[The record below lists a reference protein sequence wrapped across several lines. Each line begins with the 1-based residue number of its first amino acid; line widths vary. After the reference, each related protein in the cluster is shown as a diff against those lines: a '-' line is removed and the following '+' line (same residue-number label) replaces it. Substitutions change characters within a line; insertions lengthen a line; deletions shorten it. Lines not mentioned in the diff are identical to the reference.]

1 MSAPNTTIASPWPHR
16 LAVVL
21 VCATFPLIWVGGM
34 VTSFEAGM
42 AVPDWPGTYGYNMF
56 LYPWETWLFGPF
68 DILVE
73 HGHRLFGAVVGMLTI
88 ALLVSAW
95 VTRAPRW
102 LQQVCWAA
110 LALVIAQ
117 GVIGGMRV
125 VLDARHFAQL
135 HGATGPVFF
144 ALTVVLATLT
154 SQRWSTVRSQ
164 TTTSAGALHRL
175 LLITSFLAY
184 LQIVLGTQLRHLT
197 AATDAA
203 TFRVL
208 LVFHIVGAVLVV
220 VHAMLSLQRVRRE
233 HADQSWLIRP
243 ALGLTTLVGAQ
254 VALGL
259 LTWIV
264 NYGWPVWFRDYAWA
278 ASYVVQDKSYSQAL
292 TSTAHVAFGS
302 LIFATSVL
310 LTVRSFRAVR
320 SPAAAVVSVGSWSL
334 GASL

>member
-1 MSAPNTTIASPWPHR
+1 MSAPLNTIESPWPHR

-56 LYPWETWLFGPF
+56 LYPWQTWLFGPF

-88 ALLVSAW
+88 ALLAS
-95 VTRAPRW
+95 TLLTQSPRW
-102 LQQVCWAA
+102 LRQTCWAA
-110 LALVIAQ
+110 LGLVIAQ
-117 GVIGGMRV
+117 GLLGGMRV
-125 VLDARHFAQL
+125 VLDARHLAQL

-144 ALTVVLATLT
+144 ALTVVIATLT

-164 TTTSAGALHRL
+164 TTPAAGSLHRL
-175 LLITSFLAY
+175 LLITSLLAY

-197 AATDAA
+197 PATDAA

-208 LVFHIVGAVLVV
+208 LVFHIIGALLVV
-220 VHAMLSLQRVRRE
+220 VHAVLSLQRVRRE
-233 HADQSWLIRP
+233 HASQPWLVRP
-243 ALGLTTLVGAQ
+243 AVGLAALVGAQ
-254 VALGL
+254 FALGL
-259 LTWIV
+259 ITWIV
-264 NYGWPVWFRDYAWA
+264 NYGWPVWFRNYAWA
-278 ASYVVQDKSYSQAL
+278 ASFVVQDKSYSQAL
-292 TSTAHVAFGS
+292 TTTAHVAFGS
-302 LIFATSVL
+302 LILATSVL

-320 SPAAAVVSVGSWSL
+320 SPAVAVVSVGSWSL
-334 GASL
+334 GVSL